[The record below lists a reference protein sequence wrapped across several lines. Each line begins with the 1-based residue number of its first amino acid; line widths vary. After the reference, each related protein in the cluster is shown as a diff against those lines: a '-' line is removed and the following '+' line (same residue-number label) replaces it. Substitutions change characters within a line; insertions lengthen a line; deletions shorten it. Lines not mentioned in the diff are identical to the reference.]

1 MILRKENI
9 YMNDIMYEIVKYKIK
24 YDDSKNF
31 TIQELNQISEYL
43 GVSLEELADLLG
55 IKKHMIYELKRG
67 TYAKAKSDVYLEA
80 KNKYFSEIEVEILN
94 AILQSKVIG
103 DFTSKFSYVEME
115 EYEKRFGI
123 NKKDLA
129 RNILGIKDLRRSPKS
144 EKDTGFF
151 HSVKYK
157 KYKEDILTNKGNAVL
172 DSFLP
177 LRMKRT
183 GNYMFTYT
191 EIQELSKIYGI
202 NPRDF
207 MVYVLDKSEQLYYD
221 FVAGRQD
228 RCYSQKYKQEKDKLI
243 VSKRENFM
251 EEINPNVRTYFSLG
265 QLENLAEELDISVY
279 DLVTGVM
286 GRSRQD
292 YSQIVNKFEKRPG
305 VYRRRL
311 YIGEHKSC
319 GLPTSFCKKNIEEI
333 MAVIKIATRSAIG
346 YMKDNGFKAVPNFY
360 YDLMQEGYI
369 YLMNNGNPITEEG
382 QPKITT
388 DEYDSSYSSIFYK
401 KLYYYAISKI
411 KEFSSSEIQGEA
423 YDINLKINGENDSS
437 VEEYE
442 EDDDID
448 VFISGLTTD
457 KTEKEILRFFS
468 TNSFDDK
475 SVKAACKKFNVTQ
488 DYINGVFTRIRN
500 SLSIGKERDD

>member
-1 MILRKENI
+1 
-9 YMNDIMYEIVKYKIK
+9 MNEVLYQIVKYKIK

-31 TIQELNQISEYL
+31 TIQELNDLSEYL
-43 GVSLEELADLLG
+43 GISLDELADILE

-67 TYAKAKSDVYLEA
+67 TYGKAKSNAFLEA
-80 KNKYFSEIEVEILN
+80 KKEYFSKIEDDLLN
-94 AILQSKVIG
+94 MILQSKVG
-103 DFTSKFSYVEME
+103 NDFTSKFSYAEME
-115 EYEKRFGI
+115 EYEKRCGI

-129 RNILGIKDLRRSPKS
+129 REILGIKDLRKSPKNQ
-144 EKDTGFF
+144 EDTGYF

-157 KYKEDILTNKGNAVL
+157 KYKEEVLIGKGNEIL

-191 EIQELSKIYGI
+191 EIQELSKIYEI

-228 RCYSQKYKQEKDKLI
+228 RCYSQKYKQKKEELI

-251 EEINPNVRTYFSLG
+251 EEINPNVRTYFSLE
-265 QLENLAEELDISVY
+265 QLEQLAGKLDISVY

-286 GRSRQD
+286 KRSRQD
-292 YSQIVNKFEKRPG
+292 YSQIVNRTEVRPG

-311 YIGEHKSC
+311 YVGEHKSC

-346 YMKDNGFKAVPNFY
+346 YMKVNGYKVAPGFY
-360 YDLMQEGYI
+360 YDLMQEGYL

-382 QPKITT
+382 KPKITS

-411 KEFSSSEIQGEA
+411 KEFSSNEIQGQA
-423 YDINLKINGENDSS
+423 YDINLKIKGENDSS
-437 VEEYE
+437 IEQYE

-457 KTEKEILRFFS
+457 GKEKDILKFFS
-468 TNSFDDK
+468 ANSFDEK
-475 SVKAACKKFNVTQ
+475 SIKVACKRFNVTQ
-488 DYINGVFTRIRN
+488 EYINGVFERIRS
-500 SLSIGKERDD
+500 SLSIGKDRDDD

>member
-1 MILRKENI
+1 MD
-9 YMNDIMYEIVKYKIK
+9 DIIYEIVKYKIK

-31 TIQELNQISEYL
+31 TIQELNEISEYL
-43 GVSLEELADLLG
+43 RISLDELSDILG

-67 TYAKAKSDVYLEA
+67 TYSKAKSNSFLEA
-80 KNKYFSEIEVEILN
+80 KKEYFSKIEAKILN
-94 AILQSKVIG
+94 DILQSKLG
-103 DFTSKFSYVEME
+103 KDFTSKFSYAEME
-115 EYEKRFGI
+115 EYEKRFEI
-123 NKKDLA
+123 NKNDLA
-129 RNILGIKDLRRSPKS
+129 RNVLGIKDLRRSPKRQ
-144 EKDTGFF
+144 EDTGYF
-151 HSVKYK
+151 HSIKYK
-157 KYKEDILTNKGNAVL
+157 KYKEEILTDKGNEIL
-172 DSFLP
+172 GSFLP

-207 MVYVLDKSEQLYYD
+207 MVYVLNKSEQLYYD

-228 RCYSQKYKQEKDKLI
+228 RCYSQKYKQEKEKLI

-251 EEINPNVRTYFSLG
+251 EEINPNIRTYFSLE
-265 QLENLAEELDISVY
+265 QLEQLAEKLDISAY

-286 GRSRQD
+286 QRSRQD
-292 YSQIVNKFEKRPG
+292 YSQIVNRTEVRPG

-319 GLPTSFCKKNIEEI
+319 GLPTSFCKKNIKEI

-346 YMKDNGFKAVPNFY
+346 YMKDNGFKVAPSFY
-360 YDLMQEGYI
+360 YDLMQEGYL
-369 YLMNNGNPITEEG
+369 YLMNNGNPITEAG
-382 QPKITT
+382 QPKISS
-388 DEYDSSYSSIFYK
+388 DQYDSSYSSIFYK

-411 KEFSSSEIQGEA
+411 KEFSSNEIQGQA

-437 VEEYE
+437 IEQYE

-457 KTEKEILRFFS
+457 GKEKDILKFFS
-468 TNSFDDK
+468 LNSFDDK
-475 SVKAACKKFNVTQ
+475 SINVACKKFNVTQ
-488 DYINGVFTRIRN
+488 EYINGVFERIRN
-500 SLSIGKERDD
+500 SLSIGKDRDDD

>member
-1 MILRKENI
+1 MD
-9 YMNDIMYEIVKYKIK
+9 DIMYEIVKYKIK
-24 YDDSKNF
+24 YDNSKNF

-43 GVSLEELADLLG
+43 SISLEEMADLLG

-67 TYAKAKSDVYLEA
+67 TYTKAKSNVFLEA
-80 KNKYFSEIEVEILN
+80 KNKYFSDIESEILN
-94 AILQSKVIG
+94 AILQSKVVC
-103 DFTSKFSYVEME
+103 DFTSKFSYAEME
-115 EYEKRFGI
+115 EYEKRFEI

-144 EKDTGFF
+144 KEDTGYF

-157 KYKEDILTNKGNAVL
+157 KYKEDILTNKGNSILA
-172 DSFLP
+172 SFLP

-221 FVAGRQD
+221 FVAERQD
-228 RCYSQKYKQEKDKLI
+228 RCYSQKYKQEKEKLI

-251 EEINPNVRTYFSLG
+251 EEINPNIRTYFSLE
-265 QLENLAEELDISVY
+265 QLEHLAKELDISVY

-286 GRSRQD
+286 RRSRQD
-292 YSQIVNKFEKRPG
+292 YSQIVNKVEVRPG

-319 GLPTSFCKKNIEEI
+319 CLPESFCKKNIEEI

-346 YMKDNGFKAVPNFY
+346 YMKDNGFKAVPGFY

-382 QPKITT
+382 KPKITT
-388 DEYDSSYSSIFYK
+388 DEYDSGYSSIFYK

-411 KEFSSSEIQGEA
+411 KEFSSNEITGQA
-423 YDINLKINGENDSS
+423 YDINLKINEDNDSS
-437 VEEYE
+437 IEEYE

-457 KTEKEILRFFS
+457 RTEKEILRFFS
-468 TNSFDDK
+468 DNSFDDK
-475 SVKAACKKFNVTQ
+475 SIKVACKTFNVTQ
-488 DYINGVFTRIRN
+488 DYINKIFTIIRN
-500 SLSIGKERDD
+500 SLSIERDRDD

>member
-1 MILRKENI
+1 
-9 YMNDIMYEIVKYKIK
+9 MNDIIYKIVKYKIK

-31 TIQELNQISEYL
+31 TIQELNDISKYL
-43 GVSLEELADLLG
+43 GITLEELAEILG

-67 TYAKAKSDVYLEA
+67 TYSKAKSNVFLEA
-80 KNKYFSEIEVEILN
+80 KKEYFREIEDEILN
-94 AILQSKVIG
+94 MILQSKVEN
-103 DFTSKFSYVEME
+103 DFTSKFSYIEME
-115 EYEKRFGI
+115 EYEKRFEI

-144 EKDTGFF
+144 YEDTGYF
-151 HSVKYK
+151 HSLKYK
-157 KYKEDILTNKGNAVL
+157 KYKDEILTVKGNEIL
-172 DSFLP
+172 NSFLQ

-183 GNYMFTYT
+183 GNYMFTYA
-191 EIQELSKIYGI
+191 EIKELSKIYGI

-221 FVAGRQD
+221 FVAERQD

-243 VSKRENFM
+243 VSKREDFM
-251 EEINPNVRTYFSLG
+251 EEINPNIRTYFSLK
-265 QLENLAEELDISVY
+265 QLEQLAEKLDISVY

-286 GRSRQD
+286 QRSRQD
-292 YSQIVNKFEKRPG
+292 YSQIVNRTEVRPG
-305 VYRRRL
+305 IYRKRL

-346 YMKDNGFKAVPNFY
+346 YMKINGYKVAPGFY
-360 YDLMQEGYI
+360 YDLMQEGYL
-369 YLMNNGNPITEEG
+369 YLMNSGNPITEEG
-382 QPKITT
+382 KPKITS
-388 DEYDSSYSSIFYK
+388 DEYHSSYGSIFYK

-411 KEFSSSEIQGEA
+411 KEFSSNEIKGQA

-437 VEEYE
+437 IEQYE

-448 VFISGLTTD
+448 VFIGGLTND
-457 KTEKEILRFFS
+457 EKEQEVLRFFS
-468 TNSFDDK
+468 ANPFDDK
-475 SVKAACKKFNVTQ
+475 SIKVACKRFNVTKE
-488 DYINGVFTRIRN
+488 YINEVFARIRTT
-500 SLSIGKERDD
+500 LLGKNRDED

>member
-1 MILRKENI
+1 MDDII
-9 YMNDIMYEIVKYKIK
+9 YKIVKYKIK

-31 TIQELNQISEYL
+31 TIQELNEISEYL
-43 GVSLEELADLLG
+43 EISLDELADILG

-67 TYAKAKSDVYLEA
+67 TYSKAKSNAFLEA
-80 KNKYFSEIEVEILN
+80 KKEYFSEIEVGILN
-94 AILQSKVIG
+94 EILQSKVEN
-103 DFTSKFSYVEME
+103 DFTSKFSYAEME

-123 NKKDLA
+123 NKNDLA
-129 RNILGIKDLRRSPKS
+129 RNVLGIKDSRKSPKS
-144 EKDTGFF
+144 QEDTGYF

-157 KYKEDILTNKGNAVL
+157 KYKEGILTDKGNEIL
-172 DSFLP
+172 GSFLQ
-177 LRMKRT
+177 LRMKKT

-207 MVYVLDKSEQLYYD
+207 MVYVLHKSEQLYYD

-228 RCYSQKYKQEKDKLI
+228 RCYSQKYKQEKEKLI
-243 VSKRENFM
+243 ISKRENFM
-251 EEINPNVRTYFSLG
+251 EEINPNIRTYFSLE
-265 QLENLAEELDISVY
+265 QLEDLAEKLDISVY
-279 DLVTGVM
+279 DLITGVM
-286 GRSRQD
+286 QRSRQD
-292 YSQIVNKFEKRPG
+292 YSQIVNRIEVRPG

-346 YMKDNGFKAVPNFY
+346 YMKNNGFKVAPGFY
-360 YDLMQEGYI
+360 YDLMQEGYL
-369 YLMNNGNPITEEG
+369 YLMSNGNPITEEG
-382 QPKITT
+382 RPKITS
-388 DEYDSSYSSIFYK
+388 DEYDNSYSSIFYK

-411 KEFSSSEIQGEA
+411 KEFSSSEIQGQA

-437 VEEYE
+437 IEQYE

-448 VFISGLTTD
+448 VFISGLTAD
-457 KTEKEILRFFS
+457 GKEKDILKFFS
-468 TNSFDDK
+468 ANSFDDK
-475 SVKAACKKFNVTQ
+475 SIKIACKRFNVTQ
-488 DYINGVFTRIRN
+488 EYINSVFERIRN
-500 SLSIGKERDD
+500 SLSIGKDRDDD

>member
-1 MILRKENI
+1 
-9 YMNDIMYEIVKYKIK
+9 MNKVLYQIVKYKIK
-24 YDDSKNF
+24 YDDTKNF
-31 TIQELNQISEYL
+31 TIQELNDLSEYL
-43 GVSLEELADLLG
+43 GISLDELADILE

-67 TYAKAKSDVYLEA
+67 TYGKAKSNTFLEA
-80 KNKYFSEIEVEILN
+80 KKEYFSEIEDDLLN
-94 AILQSKVIG
+94 MILQSKVG
-103 DFTSKFSYVEME
+103 NDFTSKFSFNEME
-115 EYEKRFGI
+115 EYEKKYGI
-123 NKKDLA
+123 NKKDMA
-129 RNILGIKDLRRSPKS
+129 REILGIKDLKKSPKNQ
-144 EKDTGFF
+144 EDTGYF

-157 KYKEDILTNKGNAVL
+157 KYKEEVLIGKGNEIL

-183 GNYMFTYT
+183 GNYMFTYK

-228 RCYSQKYKQEKDKLI
+228 RCYSQKYKQKKEELI

-251 EEINPNVRTYFSLG
+251 EEINPNVRTYFSLE
-265 QLENLAEELDISVY
+265 QLEQLAGKLDISVY

-286 GRSRQD
+286 KRSRQD
-292 YSQIVNKFEKRPG
+292 YSQIVNRTEVRPG

-319 GLPTSFCKKNIEEI
+319 GLPTSFCEKNIEEI

-346 YMKDNGFKAVPNFY
+346 YMKDNGFKVAQGFY
-360 YDLMQEGYI
+360 YDLMQEGYL
-369 YLMNNGNPITEEG
+369 YLMNNGNPITEVG
-382 QPKITT
+382 QPQITS
-388 DEYDSSYSSIFYK
+388 DEYNNRYSSIFYK

-411 KEFSSSEIQGEA
+411 KEFSSSEIQGQA

-437 VEEYE
+437 IEQYE

-457 KTEKEILRFFS
+457 GKEKDILKFFS
-468 TNSFDDK
+468 ANSFDEK
-475 SVKAACKKFNVTQ
+475 SIKLACRRLNVTQ
-488 DYINGVFTRIRN
+488 EYINGVFKRIRS
-500 SLSIGKERDD
+500 SLSIGKYRDDD

>member
-1 MILRKENI
+1 MK
-9 YMNDIMYEIVKYKIK
+9 DIIYEIVKYKIK

-31 TIQELNQISEYL
+31 TIQELNEISEYL
-43 GVSLEELADLLG
+43 GISLDGLADILG

-67 TYAKAKSDVYLEA
+67 TYSKAKSNVFLEA
-80 KNKYFSEIEVEILN
+80 KKEYFSQTEEKILN
-94 AILQSKVIG
+94 EILQSKVAA
-103 DFTSKFSYVEME
+103 DFTSKFSFAEME
-115 EYEKRFGI
+115 EFEKRLGI

-129 RNILGIKDLRRSPKS
+129 RNVLGIKDLRRSPKNQ
-144 EKDTGFF
+144 EDTGYF

-157 KYKEDILTNKGNAVL
+157 KYKEEVLIGKGNEIL

-191 EIQELSKIYGI
+191 EIQELSKIYGL

-207 MVYVLDKSEQLYYD
+207 MIYVLDKSEQLYYD

-228 RCYSQKYKQEKDKLI
+228 RCYSQKYKQQKEELI

-251 EEINPNVRTYFSLG
+251 EEINPNVRTYFSLE
-265 QLENLAEELDISVY
+265 QLEQLAGELDISVY

-286 GRSRQD
+286 KRSRQD
-292 YSQIVNKFEKRPG
+292 YSQIVNRTEVRPG

-311 YIGEHKSC
+311 YVGEHKSC

-346 YMKDNGFKAVPNFY
+346 YMKNNGFKVAPGFY
-360 YDLMQEGYI
+360 YDLMQEGYL
-369 YLMNNGNPITEEG
+369 YLMNNGNPITEVG
-382 QPKITT
+382 QPQITS
-388 DEYDSSYSSIFYK
+388 DEYNNRYSSIFYK

-411 KEFSSSEIQGEA
+411 KEFSSNEIQGQA

-437 VEEYE
+437 IEQYE

-448 VFISGLTTD
+448 VFISGLTAD
-457 KTEKEILRFFS
+457 GKEKDILKFFS
-468 TNSFDDK
+468 ENSFDDK
-475 SVKAACKKFNVTQ
+475 SVKVACKKFNVTQ
-488 DYINGVFTRIRN
+488 EYINGVFERIRN
-500 SLSIGKERDD
+500 SLSIGKDRDDD